1 MTTEDTN
8 STEVNSTTRSISEL
22 LALECYE
29 GLTDSE
35 VRLLI
40 NYECQMALA
49 NESTNVM
56 RNSNQAKLEAAQE
69 LAAACCASTTEV
81 LNSIIAS
88 TTNYEGVSP
97 TAVTNLLSSLEEV

>member
-1 MTTEDTN
+1 MTTENDN
-8 STEVNSTTRSISEL
+8 SNEEKSATRSISEL
-22 LALECYE
+22 LALDTYD

-40 NYECQMALA
+40 DYERQMALA
-49 NESTNVM
+49 DESTNVM

>member
-1 MTTEDTN
+1 MTTENDN
-8 STEVNSTTRSISEL
+8 SNEEKSATRSISEL
-22 LALECYE
+22 LALDAYD

-40 NYECQMALA
+40 DYERQMALA
-49 NESTNVM
+49 DESTNVM